1 MKTLRKFLFFLFFFL
16 IAVKSSYGTV
26 VIEGSFKE
34 DIESSHLIIATTI
47 SKIEYAETAPGDIV
61 TKLFLANT
69 EVIKGDPV
77 EVPRVL
83 TIEGGEINDKK
94 VKILGIPE
102 YKAGERYIFF
112 LRFDNLICPIIGLGL
127 RSFIV
132 ERGPVTGKEVIFNYN
147 RRNVYGIKNDRVNL
161 SDPSES
167 DLKKLNGESS
177 MQKREFVDIIR
188 AIMNQ
193 QDYTDFS
200 KNIPK
205 RMRGE

>member
-1 MKTLRKFLFFLFFFL
+1 M
-16 IAVKSSYGTV
+16 
-26 VIEGSFKE
+26 
-34 DIESSHLIIATTI
+34 
-47 SKIEYAETAPGDIV
+47 
-61 TKLFLANT
+61 
-69 EVIKGDPV
+69 

-132 ERGPVTGKEVIFNYN
+132 ERGPVTDKEVIFNYK